1 MANNETSI
9 ADAQGQELV
18 TEDMSFLEDMA
29 GQGLEEMSGSA
40 LATAYLGFVQ
50 PDSSAEDADHPAG
63 TWRNS
68 ANGHNYGSS
77 VDVIVLAFKTIWN
90 ERESVQPFRTVARY
104 EPNSIQLEIKQ
115 PPKGARGYPK
125 MINPESGNEVQELFI
140 YAVIL
145 PDYPEEGVMYF
156 NPTVSSMKTC
166 RAWNSQL
173 HGQILKS
180 GAQAPIFAFRWTLT
194 ADLVDNP
201 QQKNKQIAKLVRVER
216 GILTSKDL
224 FTTHVAPK
232 LTAVKQEVLAI
243 TSNIDTEDESVTA

>member
-1 MANNETSI
+1 MAKNTTSI
-9 ADAQGQELV
+9 ADEQELM
-18 TEDMSFLEDMA
+18 TEDMSFMEDMA
-29 GQGLEEMSGSA
+29 GQGLEDMSGSA

-50 PDSSAEDADHPAG
+50 PDSSAEDDEHPAG

-68 ANGHNYGSS
+68 ANNHSYGPS

-90 ERESVQPFRTVARY
+90 ERESVHPFRTVARY
-104 EPNSIQLEIKQ
+104 EPNSIPVEIKQ
-115 PPKGARGYPK
+115 PPKGSRGYPK
-125 MINPESGNEVQELFI
+125 MINPDSGNEVQELFV

-156 NPTVSSMKTC
+156 NPTVSSMRTC

-194 ADLVDNP
+194 AGLVENP
-201 QQKNKQIAKLVRVER
+201 QQKNKQIAKLTTVTR
-216 GILTSKDL
+216 GILTNKDL
-224 FTTHVAPK
+224 FTAYVSPK
-232 LTAVKQEVLAI
+232 LAAVKQEVLAI
-243 TSNIDTEDESVTA
+243 TSSLESESEEVTA